1 MQIIERS
8 YEGLTCA
15 IPAQL
20 SCDADKA
27 LFIDIE
33 TTGLKKET
41 TSLYLIGCGYYTD
54 EGFSTKLFFAD
65 DECEE
70 LDIMLRFLDFAK
82 GFSHLFCFNGFK
94 FDIPYLQYKAAKYDI
109 PDFLVRLTPVDIYR
123 LCKPLRYLLFNDSMR
138 QKAIESFLGIRRDDM
153 YGGGE
158 LIEVYKRYTR
168 TRSPR
173 DLELLITHNRED
185 VLGMHL
191 IMPILSYLG
200 LKDAPLE
207 FEGYDI
213 NGYKD
218 YNGNSLEELI
228 LTYKTSLTLPRP
240 FVAKTDSMYVRY
252 SSDSGKIMIR
262 LPLIEGEMKLFF
274 DNYADYRY
282 IPDEDTIVPKS
293 LAEALPKGSYKKAT
307 RETCCQKVTGKFV
320 KQPSAVFEPVLKISY
335 KDKRRY
341 FKFPDSFKKEAAE
354 TFGRELI
361 NIFFTMKK
369 RSSTL

>member
-8 YEGLTCA
+8 YEGFSCA
-15 IPAQL
+15 LPAEIQ
-20 SCDADKA
+20 CDPGKA

-41 TSLYLIGCGYYTD
+41 TSLYLIGCGFYTD
-54 EGFSTKLFFAD
+54 EGFMTRLFFAD
-65 DECEE
+65 DPCEE
-70 LDIMLRFLDFAK
+70 YDIMVRFRDFAK

-94 FDIPYLQYKAAKYDI
+94 FDIPYLEYKASKYDLD
-109 PDFLVRLTPVDIYR
+109 DFFAGLSTVDIYR

-138 QKAIESFLGIRRDDM
+138 QKAIESFLGIMREDK

-168 TRSPR
+168 TNSPQ
-173 DLELLITHNRED
+173 DLDLLITHNRED
-185 VLGMHL
+185 VIGMHL
-191 IMPILSYLG
+191 ILPILNYLE

-207 FEGYDI
+207 FEGYDV
-213 NGYKD
+213 NGYTD
-218 YNGNSLEELI
+218 FGGNSLEEVI
-228 LTYKTSLTLPRP
+228 LTYRTPLTLPRP

-252 SSDSGKIMIR
+252 SSESGKIMIR
-262 LPLIEGEMKLFF
+262 LPLVEGTMKLFF
-274 DNYADYRY
+274 DNYRDYCY
-282 IPDEDTIVPKS
+282 IPDEDTVVPKS

-307 RETCCQKVTGKFV
+307 RDTCYQPVTGKFV
-320 KQPSAVFEPVLKISY
+320 KQPAAVFEPVLKISY

-369 RSSTL
+369 RTSTL